1 MNTVICPMCNCPAKH
16 DKGNFRLK
24 ILPHYYCSD
33 DMIWSD
39 PADENEKPIMWTDD
53 GEEWLLRRDF

>member
-1 MNTVICPMCNCPAKH
+1 
-16 DKGNFRLK
+16 
-24 ILPHYYCSD
+24 
-33 DMIWSD
+33 MIWSD